1 MLRQYWVKLSSLEYG
16 KFRRLDPCTKADE
29 MFYSCE
35 TERSVQ
41 RFISHSS
48 SRKVVFLTACLL
60 VVGMASQKNC
70 ELLHLWRMLTFFRRF
85 WSELATLKS
94 ALRTLQ
100 KYSFSSIILK
110 KTKFYSKRKCFLS
123 LARIDLPYA
132 LLVGPSAFLKG
143 YRLSAVLI
151 INRVVF
157 FSHCGLK

>member
-60 VVGMASQKNC
+60 VVGMASQKK
-70 ELLHLWRMLTFFRRF
+70 LWTSAFVTNVDFL
-85 WSELATLKS
+85 S
-94 ALRTLQ
+94 ALLEWVGDSKICSQNASEIFIFINYFEENEILQ
-100 KYSFSSIILK
+100 QK
-110 KTKFYSKRKCFLS
+110 KMFFVISAHRFAVRAPCRAERISKRVSFIGRFGHK
-123 LARIDLPYA
+123 
-132 LLVGPSAFLKG
+132 
-143 YRLSAVLI
+143 
-151 INRVVF
+151 
-157 FSHCGLK
+157 